1 MTKLIAELFI
11 ADLQG
16 ISVLLSLNNI
26 LIWTYSIKRLEQMA
40 RL

>member
-16 ISVLLSLNNI
+16 IFVLLSRNNI
-26 LIWTYSIKRLEQMA
+26 LVWIYSIKRLGQMVQ
-40 RL
+40 L